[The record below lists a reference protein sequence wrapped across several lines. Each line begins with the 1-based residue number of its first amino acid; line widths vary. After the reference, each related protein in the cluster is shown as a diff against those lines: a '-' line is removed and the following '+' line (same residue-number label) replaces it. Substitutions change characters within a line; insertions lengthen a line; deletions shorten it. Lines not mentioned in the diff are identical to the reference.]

1 MTHRQTTIRMI
12 HVAARDLGLD
22 EDTRRDLQLVA
33 TGKASLTEMSDAEVE
48 MVAAAL
54 KARGFKAGRAGSKS
68 RPLAP
73 RGDVRFAHVL
83 WGKLV
88 AANAVQARGAAGLNA
103 FVRARFEKT
112 WGAAPLDIDQ
122 MRDAKQIATIVQ
134 ALKGMCDRAG
144 VDY

>member
-1 MTHRQTTIRMI
+1 MSRQNTIRMI

-33 TGKASLTEMSDAEVE
+33 TGKASLTEMSDAEIE
-48 MVAAAL
+48 AVAAAL
-54 KARGFKAGRAGSKS
+54 KAKGFKAGRAGKS
-68 RPLAP
+68 RAP
-73 RGDVRFAHVL
+73 AARGDIRFAHVL

-103 FVRARFEKT
+103 FVRSRFEKT

-122 MRDAKQIATIVQ
+122 MRDAKQIATIIQ

-144 VDY
+144 VTY